1 MRDFYDTVAA
11 EVKLLWQKTRA
22 MPQEA
27 QGRLVLFLVMLL
39 FVIGS
44 YAFTLSIIYRSWA
57 QPEYEFGP
65 LIPILA
71 LVVLWV
77 WRKPIVISSYAE
89 QIGGV
94 ALILF
99 CTAARYV
106 SLHYYAMQQ
115 PMYYTLIG
123 SLVGLLMI
131 LGGLSML
138 KWTWPSLILL
148 TLAIPFSAKMEEY
161 SFHKLQEF
169 STKCSIYALETLGVD
184 VIAEGNKITLRREK
198 AYTVPNVAISTSKSI
213 ALSVAAKTPLVDPDA
228 DKEDVQLNVAEQC
241 AGFKGMLTTTALT
254 LTVVFLIEA
263 ELWVKIVL
271 VICSPFIA
279 LFANIVR
286 IVLQTLCY
294 QLSANAANIFHDYVA
309 GFVVYPLI
317 FGLLYLVFV
326 ILRNLVLDDKQEL
339 SLPQSPANTRRMKL
353 PQPLPVPQAAKR

>member
-1 MRDFYDTVAA
+1 MRELTNLVLA
-11 EVKLLWQKTRA
+11 EIQSLWKKA
-22 MPQEA
+22 LALPQEA
-27 QGRLVLFLVMLL
+27 QRRLVLFLVMLL
-39 FVIGS
+39 FVVGS
-44 YAFTLSIIYRSWA
+44 YAFTLSIINSSWA
-57 QPEYEFGP
+57 RPEYEFGP

-77 WRKPIVISSYAE
+77 WRKPIVVSSYAE

-99 CTAARYV
+99 CTVARYI
-106 SLHYYAMQQ
+106 SLHNFAMQQ

-123 SLVGLLMI
+123 CLVGLIMI
-131 LGGLSML
+131 LGGVSML
-138 KWTWPSLILL
+138 KWSWPSMLLL
-148 TLAIPFSAKMEEY
+148 TLAIPFSAKMEQY
-161 SFHKLQEF
+161 TFHKLQNL

-198 AYTVPNVAISTSKSI
+198 SFTITNVTKSTSKSI
-213 ALSVAAKTPLVDPDA
+213 ALSVAAKTPIIDPDA
-228 DKEDVQLNVAEQC
+228 DKEVVELNVAEAC

-271 VICSPFIA
+271 VVCSPFIA

-294 QLSANAANIFHDYVA
+294 QVSANAANIFHDYVA
-309 GFVVYPLI
+309 GFIVYPLI
-317 FGLLYLVFV
+317 FGLLYLVYV
-326 ILRNLVLDDKQEL
+326 ILRNLVLDDTQEL
-339 SLPQSPANTRRMKL
+339 SLPQSPMNAFRLKL
-353 PQPLPVPQAAKR
+353 PPSPNQ